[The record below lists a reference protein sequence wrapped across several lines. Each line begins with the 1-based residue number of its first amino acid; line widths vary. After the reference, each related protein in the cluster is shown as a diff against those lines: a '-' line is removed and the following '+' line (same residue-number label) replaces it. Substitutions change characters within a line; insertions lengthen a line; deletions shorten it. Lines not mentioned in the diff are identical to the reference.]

1 MGVGLLSQVEGLRSA
16 DRHCECE
23 KEVMCEEGR
32 TAGQRAEGRVDGANA
47 AQEGR
52 GKIRPSLLPQSS
64 SKPQSANEHRA
75 VGEIEHFGSST

>member
-1 MGVGLLSQVEGLRSA
+1 MGVGPLSQVEGLQSA

-32 TAGQRAEGRVDGANA
+32 TAGQRAEGRVDGGAN
-47 AQEGR
+47 AQEG
-52 GKIRPSLLPQSS
+52 GEKIRPSLPPSW
-64 SKPQSANEHRA
+64 KPQSASEHRA